1 VRKLFALFVLGS
13 LSLAVG
19 CGGSGGG
26 STPKGVP
33 GAGSNVLSVVVDG
46 GPTANQAGGA
56 LYPNGLFA
64 SATICVPGSTSN
76 CVTVDH
82 LLVDTGS
89 YGLRVLD
96 SEVASLNLPTLTAAD
111 GSTAY
116 DCVAFADLS
125 FLWGPVQQA
134 DVTLGGEVASS
145 LPIQVISSN
154 TSNPAIPASCLNG
167 NTAGD
172 ENTQAS
178 LQANGILGIGLEPTD
193 CFFEGGSACDPGSGV
208 AIPVP
213 AYYGCSG
220 ATCTAQYVSVANQV
234 TNPVAAFSTDND
246 GVIVELPSVS
256 GSAPTV
262 TGSVIFGVG
271 TESNNQVA
279 ATATVFTT
287 LCNTFTTAF
296 DGQTFQIVDPGNCL
310 DPANQGSFI
319 DSGSNGLF
327 FPDVNNFLPIC
338 PQNTPVGDLSTFYCP
353 TSLQNLSATNEDPN
367 GTGATE
373 VTNFSVFNAEDLFT
387 DADTSGDA
395 AFSMLGGTNPTGVGF
410 DWGLPFFYG
419 RNVYSTI
426 DATSVPSNLP
436 TPPWWAY

>member
-26 STPKGVP
+26 STPRGVP

-46 GPTANQAGGA
+46 GPTATQAGGS
-56 LYPNGLFA
+56 LYANGLFA
-64 SATICVPGSTSN
+64 SATICAPGSTSN

-89 YGLRVLD
+89 YGLRVLE
-96 SEVASLNLPTLTAAD
+96 SEVASLNLPGLTASD
-111 GSTAY
+111 GNQAY

-125 FLWGPVQQA
+125 FLWGPVEEA
-134 DVTLGGEVASS
+134 DVTLGGEVAPS
-145 LPIQVISSN
+145 LPIHVISSN
-154 TSNPAIPASCLNG
+154 TANPAIPASCSNG
-167 NTAGD
+167 NSSGD

-178 LQANGILGIGLEPTD
+178 LGANGILGIGLEPTD
-193 CFFEGGSACDPGSGV
+193 CFFAGGSACDPGSGV

-213 AYYGCSG
+213 AYYSCSG
-220 ATCTAQYVSVANQV
+220 VTCNAQYVSVANQV
-234 TNPVAAFSTDND
+234 TNPVAVFSTDNN

-256 GSAPTV
+256 GSAATV

-279 ATATVFTT
+279 STATGFTL

-296 DGQTFQIVDPGNCL
+296 EGQTLGITDPTNCTG
-310 DPANQGSFI
+310 PGSFI

-338 PQNTPVGDLSTFYCP
+338 PTNTPVGDLSAFYCP

-373 VTNFSVFNAEDLFT
+373 VTNFSVDNAENLFT
-387 DADTSGDA
+387 NANTSSDA
-395 AFSMLGGTNPTGVGF
+395 AFSTLSGANPAGFGF

-426 DATSVPSNLP
+426 DSTSVPSSLP